1 MKQEGTPETPTQKL
15 RKRQKQTGK
24 KTPDPQNPE
33 KRKSIERSGDA
44 KIGYSRLRL
53 ALHLRYVGPP
63 VQTRLLSVLV
73 DTKTSYSSRRNSA
86 PEKEEA

>member
-33 KRKSIERSGDA
+33 KRKITERSSDA
-44 KIGYSRLRL
+44 ESNYPRLHL
-53 ALHLRYVGPP
+53 GIHLRYVGRP
-63 VQTRLLSVLV
+63 VQARKLSVWYL
-73 DTKTSYSSRRNSA
+73 
-86 PEKEEA
+86 